1 MNRRDALLD
10 ALRAIVNRYPRVG
23 SEPHERLRVHLE
35 ALERDLGGAGG
46 TALDAA
52 WDAFCREAFGHPC
65 WVAFLLPESCTALP
79 DLLPTL
85 GRLANRWAAPPELRS
100 DFDTTFDEWIA
111 SQSDP
116 QSAGSLGE
124 LLLRELASADPES
137 THFLFLSRY
146 YTFLDLLGAVM
157 LTPAALPLL
166 RRVFTQLHLQRS
178 QWPHSYCQGYAYQG
192 WERIGVAGI
201 KPTEQRLALYD
212 VDGLLGTRRRILDVG
227 SNCGFLA
234 LELAQRGHRV
244 DGIELN
250 PWLVGIA
257 NEVRDALDLT
267 QARFLVEDFQA
278 FLPAEPYD
286 AVFSLA
292 NHATIDGHSG
302 LDFEHFTAKLFE
314 LLKPGGLLFFE
325 SHNVFGPGAGSAG
338 DDGDLDRKLALAG
351 RYFET
356 LRYRMTPA
364 FVPFHDVD
372 KLFVILRR
380 RERPVTAATAPFDL
394 AEARQR
400 YSYDR

>member
-10 ALRAIVNRYPRVG
+10 VLRAIVNRYPRAG
-23 SEPHERLRVHLE
+23 SESQEHLRAHLE
-35 ALERDLGGAGG
+35 TLGRDLGGAGG
-46 TALDAA
+46 TTLDTA

-65 WVAFLLPESCTALP
+65 WVAFLLPESCAALP

-85 GRLANRWAAPPELRS
+85 GRLANRWAAPQELHGA
-100 DFDTTFDEWIA
+100 FDTTFEEWIA
-111 SQSDP
+111 AQSDIR
-116 QSAGSLGE
+116 STGSLGE
-124 LLLRELASADPES
+124 LLLRELASADPGS

-157 LTPAALPLL
+157 LRPAALPLL
-166 RRVFTQLHLQRS
+166 RRVFTQLQLQHS
-178 QWPHSYCQGYAYQG
+178 QWPHSYCHGYAYQG
-192 WERIGVAGI
+192 WERIGIAGI

-212 VDGLLGTRRRILDVG
+212 IDNLLGTGRRILDVG

-234 LELAQRGHRV
+234 LELARCGHRV

-257 NEVRDALDLT
+257 NEVRGALDLA
-267 QARFLVEDFQA
+267 QAHFFVEDFQS

-286 AVFSLA
+286 AVFCLA

-325 SHNVFGPGAGSAG
+325 SHNVFGPGAGGPG

-356 LRYRMTPA
+356 LRHRMTPA

-400 YSYDR
+400 YAYDR